1 MKQDIASRTDIEQV
15 INSFY
20 GKAKTDAGIGFFFT
34 EVVPVNWSK
43 HLPVMYDFWE
53 HIVFNTGSYNGNP
66 MPLHAAL
73 HKKHPMTTAHF
84 NRWVELFTG
93 TVDDLYQGPNA
104 TLMKQRATSIA
115 TIMQAKIFS

>member
-20 GKAKTDAGIGFFFT
+20 AKAKTDTGIGFFFT

-53 HIVFNTGSYNGNP
+53 HIVFNTGQYNGNP

-73 HKKHPMTTAHF
+73 HKKHPMTPAHF
-84 NRWVELFTG
+84 SRWVELFTT
-93 TVDDLYQGPNA
+93 TVDDLYQGTNA
-104 TLMKQRATSIA
+104 SLMKQRAASIA
-115 TIMQAKIFS
+115 AIMQAKIT